1 LKNNN
6 KIGLPKKMQ
15 ASIGLLLLG
24 QVLLGT
30 ICLASDTCEAIV
42 PTDTTAHLGDKAVLK
57 CRLSSPNIAW
67 TFCSASGGPSQI
79 AVNCAVVPAVSD
91 SYRLDK
97 SNNGCNL
104 VIDNVTASHYGTY
117 NCQDLSLTDQGHTVE
132 LTNSDENL
140 ALNKNAIQSSGP
152 GANKA
157 VDGNFNPNYPSG
169 SCTAAGPEDHAWW
182 AVDLGQETH
191 IGRVR
196 ITNRADSVPERLSN
210 FFIGL
215 TNLSP
220 WITSAPKLANSTV
233 CKYYTGTPPGGVS
246 LDIFCEPNTKPGRYL
261 YVMLNKV
268 DTLTI
273 CELEA
278 FYK

>member
-1 LKNNN
+1 
-6 KIGLPKKMQ
+6 MQ

-24 QVLLGT
+24 QVLLGS

-132 LTNSDENL
+132 LSNSDENL
-140 ALNKNAIQSSGP
+140 ALNKNAIQSSDG
-152 GANKA
+152 GSAANKA
-157 VDGNFNPNYPSG
+157 VDGNTNGNWGAS
-169 SCTAAGPEDHAWW
+169 SCTATGNQDHAWW

-196 ITNRADSVPERLSN
+196 VTNRGDCCPERLSN
-210 FFIGL
+210 FFIAL

-220 WITSAPKLANSTV
+220 WTTSAPKLANSTV
-233 CKYYTGTPPGGVS
+233 CKYYPGIVPVGVS

-261 YVMLNKV
+261 YVMSTRV
-268 DTLTI
+268 DVLTI

-278 FYK
+278 YFK